1 MYYFNPIKIKTILRI
16 IKKITLVLTCIL
28 SIGFA
33 NAAKIAIVIDDIGN
47 NLSDN
52 QLLTLDENLTYAILP
67 HTPYS
72 FIFSKKAAELQRDI
86 LIHLPMQATTQNI
99 LLGPGA
105 LTQGMSKRQYQK
117 TLIAAIED
125 IPYAIGINN
134 HMGSLL
140 TRLDKPMR
148 WTMEL
153 LQQHNMFFLDS
164 KTTVYSKVE
173 SIADQYGVNALHRN
187 IFLDN
192 VKKPNVMDIQ
202 FKRLINIAQE
212 YGSAIAI
219 AHPYPETYEFLRD
232 NLPQLSSMGIELVP
246 LSQLLP
252 SSKMFNDRII
262 DNVADDFVKATA
274 TKNNNDS
281 E

>member
-1 MYYFNPIKIKTILRI
+1 MRIFIKAFS
-16 IKKITLVLTCIL
+16 LVFAAVFFT
-28 SIGFA
+28 GFA
-33 NAAKIAIVIDDIGN
+33 YAGKVAIVIDDIGN
-47 NLSDN
+47 NLSDHE
-52 QLLTLDENLTYAILP
+52 LLSLDEHLTYAVLP
-67 HTPYS
+67 HTPYG
-72 FIFSKKAAELQRDI
+72 FTFSQQAAAKQRDI
-86 LIHLPMQATTQNI
+86 IIHLPMQANSKNI

-105 LTQGMSKRQYQK
+105 LTQDMSKRQYQN
-117 TLIAAIED
+117 TVIAAIED
-125 IPYAIGINN
+125 IPYAVGINN

-192 VKKPNVMDIQ
+192 VKKPNVMDTQ
-202 FKRLINIAQE
+202 FKRLISIAQQ

-232 NLPQLSSMGIELVP
+232 NLPLLSSMGIELVP

-252 SSKMFNDRII
+252 SSRMFNDRIT
-262 DNVADDFVKATA
+262 DNVASDFVKTTA
-274 TKNNNDS
+274 TENNKDT